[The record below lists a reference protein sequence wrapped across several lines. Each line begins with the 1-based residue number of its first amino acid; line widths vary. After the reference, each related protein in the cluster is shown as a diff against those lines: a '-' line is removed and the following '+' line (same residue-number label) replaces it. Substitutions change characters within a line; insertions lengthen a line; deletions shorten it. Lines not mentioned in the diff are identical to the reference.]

1 MDGLVTGHVIA
12 IAFWAGLVAVEVLF
26 EAAGVSG
33 KIDVRSA
40 ALLHRWTDRYLELP
54 VLAAVAGTGV
64 ALWARMGWDAG
75 VAWKVG
81 AGLGAI
87 MFNLVCYVLVA
98 RGVNLAGDEQADRR
112 AHGGPDK
119 AVYAYAIEDTRWWER
134 NIGRALGYG
143 EFGENLTT
151 EGIEVNDALVGERW
165 QVGTAILEVSEPRV
179 PCWRLGVRM

>member
-87 MFNLVCYVLVA
+87 MFNLVCY
-98 RGVNLAGDEQADRR
+98 
-112 AHGGPDK
+112 
-119 AVYAYAIEDTRWWER
+119 
-134 NIGRALGYG
+134 
-143 EFGENLTT
+143 
-151 EGIEVNDALVGERW
+151 ALVERRC
-165 QVGTAILEVSEPRV
+165 QIESPLEAKRFT
-179 PCWRLGVRM
+179 WRMIYTVAPGFLLAFAALYMGGSRGGWW

>member
-54 VLAAVAGTGV
+54 VLAAVAGTGI

-81 AGLGAI
+81 AGLGRYHVQPR
-87 MFNLVCYVLVA
+87 LL
-98 RGVNLAGDEQADRR
+98 RPRR
-112 AHGGPDK
+112 ASLPDRVSLRSQTLHLADDLHGC
-119 AVYAYAIEDTRWWER
+119 ARFSARVC
-134 NIGRALGYG
+134 RALHGR
-143 EFGENLTT
+143 LPRR
-151 EGIEVNDALVGERW
+151 LV
-165 QVGTAILEVSEPRV
+165 
-179 PCWRLGVRM
+179 VRGP

>member
-87 MFNLVCYVLVA
+87 MFNLVCYVLVERRCRIESPFEA
-98 RGVNLAGDEQADRR
+98 KRFTWRMIYTVAPGFLLAFAALYMGGSRGG
-112 AHGGPDK
+112 
-119 AVYAYAIEDTRWWER
+119 WW
-134 NIGRALGYG
+134 
-143 EFGENLTT
+143 
-151 EGIEVNDALVGERW
+151 
-165 QVGTAILEVSEPRV
+165 
-179 PCWRLGVRM
+179 

>member
-64 ALWARMGWDAG
+64 ALWARIGWDAG

-87 MFNLVCYVLVA
+87 MFNLVCYVLVERRCQIESPLEA
-98 RGVNLAGDEQADRR
+98 KRFTWRMIYSVAPGFLLAFAALYMGGSRGG
-112 AHGGPDK
+112 
-119 AVYAYAIEDTRWWER
+119 WW
-134 NIGRALGYG
+134 
-143 EFGENLTT
+143 
-151 EGIEVNDALVGERW
+151 
-165 QVGTAILEVSEPRV
+165 
-179 PCWRLGVRM
+179 